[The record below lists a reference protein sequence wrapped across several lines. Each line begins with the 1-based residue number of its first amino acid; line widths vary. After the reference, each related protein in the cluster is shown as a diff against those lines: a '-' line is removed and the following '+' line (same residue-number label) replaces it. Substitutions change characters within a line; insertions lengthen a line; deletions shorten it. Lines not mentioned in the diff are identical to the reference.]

1 MFLVAALKS
10 LDALRSLDL
19 GGALSSSS
27 SSNEPSPHLTTLKH
41 PPVVEGNLYSFNSS
55 FPPDPLP
62 ASSLTVSSSWS
73 TSASSSSSS
82 AAAPVA
88 PAPSSAPSGPTP
100 SPPASYSSLM
110 LPMSPHSNA
119 AQLPVHRV
127 GPSSSGSGSASTRLV
142 SRHLPPSSRVS
153 ATQKSPLLQSRVILN
168 VVRDPSADSVG
179 FVPQHAQAV
188 GMVPLEGPTATR
200 VTVSPVQPKAPG
212 ERAPSR
218 SPLTPSPRTLISFS
232 TESSTN
238 NSPADRVR
246 RTPLMMMDG
255 ATNSPSPAPLVHCD
269 AAEPFVPQ
277 SSSPADQPCANAQAF
292 LLGLVHKNSK

>member
-1 MFLVAALKS
+1 M
-10 LDALRSLDL
+10 
-19 GGALSSSS
+19 SSSS

-62 ASSLTVSSSWS
+62 ASLLTLSSSWS
-73 TSASSSSSS
+73 TSASASST
-82 AAAPVA
+82 ATPIA

-100 SPPASYSSLM
+100 SPPASYASLM
-110 LPMSPHSNA
+110 LPMSPHNNA
-119 AQLPVHRV
+119 PQPPMHRV

-153 ATQKSPLLQSRVILN
+153 ATHKSPLLQSRVILN
-168 VVRDPSADSVG
+168 VVRDSSTADSVG
-179 FVPQHAQAV
+179 FVSQHASAAGV
-188 GMVPLEGPTATR
+188 VPLEGPTATR

-218 SPLTPSPRTLISFS
+218 SPLSSSPRTLTSFS

-246 RTPLMMMDG
+246 RTPLMMDG
-255 ATNSPSPAPLVHCD
+255 ATNSPSPAPIVHCD
-269 AAEPFVPQ
+269 AAEPFVQQ